1 MTQALQNYWQKIAGS
16 RPWVVVAVVV
26 ALVLVAY
33 FAAQGYRYLD
43 ANRDTS
49 AAEREIS
56 RLERAA
62 RSQTSG
68 TTVQEAKLVE
78 NLVRLE
84 DLRTLFDYPETDTLL
99 AILSETAR
107 QTGIDLRSMSVAD
120 ARVEPLGALQYQ
132 VQPISVSIL
141 GPTANVQDFL
151 AALHDRVPV
160 VAAAAPSMANLDS
173 DDAVTQIQLKF
184 FLSPEPLPE
193 KDS

>member
-1 MTQALQNYWQKIAGS
+1 M
-16 RPWVVVAVVV
+16 VV

-99 AILSETAR
+99 AIMSETAR
-107 QTGIDLRSMSVAD
+107 QTGIDLRSMSVAE

-160 VAAAAPSMANLDS
+160 VAAAPPSMANLDS

>member
-1 MTQALQNYWQKIAGS
+1 M
-16 RPWVVVAVVV
+16 VV

-43 ANRDTS
+43 ANRDTT

-62 RSQTSG
+62 RSQPGG
-68 TTVQEAKLVE
+68 TTVQEAKLVK

-84 DLRTLFDYPETDTLL
+84 DLRRLFDYPDTDTLL
-99 AILSETAR
+99 AIMSETAG
-107 QTGIDLRSMSVAD
+107 QTGIELRSMSVSD
-120 ARVEPLGALQYQ
+120 ARVEPLGTLQYQ

-141 GPTANVQDFL
+141 GPTANVRRFL
-151 AALHDRVPV
+151 AMLHDRVPV
-160 VAAAAPSMANLDS
+160 VSAVDPSMANLDS

-193 KDS
+193 EDS